1 MSAYELCHSKMQVG
15 KKTPNS
21 AWHNSKFQSVFD
33 SSCEEAAGGQ
43 ADLVSS
49 PVTLS
54 GRCRK
59 SWVQNLRDGLL
70 TSWRRWSCKEKRGS
84 FYKEPLTWTG
94 PFAGA
99 LSKDTLFSLWL
110 NLCLSHSSS
119 SPFSSTSPP
128 PPRAALWLVA
138 LEVEQVEEQVT
149 WPRNNRHSSTE
160 ASESL
165 WLPKHVLMGKMF
177 SKRKQEDLQ
186 RSHVSETIASY
197 KSIIATHL
205 TSEVKSLLRRSP
217 WWFGDN
223 TTSGIISF
231 KMFVPPPSCLISSN
245 LKL

>member
-119 SPFSSTSPP
+119 SPFSSTS
-128 PPRAALWLVA
+128 
-138 LEVEQVEEQVT
+138 
-149 WPRNNRHSSTE
+149 SSSSGSVIGCSGGG
-160 ASESL
+160 A
-165 WLPKHVLMGKMF
+165 GGG
-177 SKRKQEDLQ
+177 
-186 RSHVSETIASY
+186 AG
-197 KSIIATHL
+197 HL
-205 TSEVKSLLRRSP
+205 TAQQPPQLHWGFRVAMATKARPDGENVFKAKTRRFAAISCIWDNCFLQEHNRNSFDIWGEIFAEEVTMVI
-217 WWFGDN
+217 WW
-223 TTSGIISF
+223 
-231 KMFVPPPSCLISSN
+231 
-245 LKL
+245 

>member
-1 MSAYELCHSKMQVG
+1 MQVDA
-15 KKTPNS
+15 KTPNPG
-21 AWHNSKFQSVFD
+21 WHNPKFQSVFD
-33 SSCEEAAGGQ
+33 SCEEAAVKLILCPRRWP
-43 ADLVSS
+43 LVEG
-49 PVTLS
+49 S
-54 GRCRK
+54 GRAEFET
-59 SWVQNLRDGLL
+59 SEMISLQAGEAGLA
-70 TSWRRWSCKEKRGS
+70 RRREDLFTRS
-84 FYKEPLTWTG
+84 
-94 PFAGA
+94 
-99 LSKDTLFSLWL
+99 LSPGLDLLQVHSPKTLFSASGST
-110 NLCLSHSSS
+110 CA
-119 SPFSSTSPP
+119 SPTPPPPPSPPPP